1 MATLTFRL
9 GADLLARLDAFVE
22 ARGLEDRSQAV
33 RTAILEAVM
42 DADER
47 KTVPDRGELLDLLG
61 SSAREGSVTA
71 MKALLEEHRRD
82 HNDEPKKDE
91 DPIDELAGRRAQRT
105 A

>member
-1 MATLTFRL
+1 MASVTFRA

-22 ARGLEDRSQAV
+22 ARGLEDRSHGV
-33 RTAILEAVM
+33 RIAILEAVM

-82 HNDEPKKDE
+82 GNDDQKPA
-91 DPIDELAGRRAQRT
+91 PSAIDQLAARRAAR